1 MISLKKYYWTVDK
14 IMTIKQF
21 IGIDKKLRFLL
32 WYMTQ
37 QISKVVRILE
47 EKNLFILLYIIIL
60 LNK

>member
-14 IMTIKQF
+14 IITIKQF

>member
-1 MISLKKYYWTVDK
+1 
-14 IMTIKQF
+14 MTIKQF